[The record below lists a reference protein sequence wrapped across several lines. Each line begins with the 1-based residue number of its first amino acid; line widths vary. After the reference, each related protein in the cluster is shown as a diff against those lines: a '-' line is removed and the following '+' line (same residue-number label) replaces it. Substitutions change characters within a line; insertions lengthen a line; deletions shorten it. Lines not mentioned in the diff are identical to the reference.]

1 MFRVS
6 GNQISIT
13 AGDTALMAICPDET
27 GYVPTANDRAIFT
40 VRERPKR
47 RALIEKTIAPEADGR
62 FVVCFES
69 EDTARLNPRE
79 YVWDVRLA
87 IQANVDENGEV
98 TDAEQ
103 IITPCPPGILF
114 VMAAIGELS
123 SAANNGFGQ
132 PVNQTLRIR
141 FEKLMQGPRGEP
153 GRDGEKGEK
162 GDPGAKGDKGD
173 PGAPGA
179 RGEKGEKGDPG
190 RDGSPGATGA
200 TPRFTV
206 TAVTGE
212 AGTAASVTQ
221 SGTAE
226 NPMVEFT
233 IPQGM
238 KGDTG
243 ETGEKGA
250 PGKDAPQEVV
260 LYTAQT
266 LDDAQQTQAR
276 ENIGAADEARQNIL
290 VGSETGN
297 PITVD
302 DAFAAPLR
310 GLTVYGKSTQDGT
323 PSPDNPVPIA
333 SAGDGGSVAVKVTGK
348 NLLDLNEILDLVS
361 GSSQST
367 VKDGHITGTAESKY
381 SQIGFILK
389 DKLST
394 QYTMSLSG
402 GAAGLST
409 ELRVYIWDNNSLG
422 NYVAGKT
429 APAGEKASCTF
440 KTDGKHEYAVW
451 FRPNGIS
458 DYDFYDIQL
467 ELGSTVT
474 SYEPYREQ
482 LLTLPTPNGL
492 PGIPVTSGGN
502 YTDQSG
508 QQWVCDE
515 VDFGKGV
522 KVQRVDKGAF
532 DATKALAEQNA
543 ILATP
548 IETPLTPA
556 ELAAYKALTTYA
568 PDTVVQAAD
577 GAGIKLGYQKDV
589 NLAINWKPTVNQLKS
604 EKANKSI
611 VSDAWQGGKTYAVGT
626 YCIYNDNLF
635 KAAVQTSAKPGN
647 GSDWV
652 QCNVTNELKAQGD
665 TLSKAYVKE
674 YFTNK
679 LDKTRPVTY
688 PVLPYGGYLVIAY
701 NYVSAAIFLVR
712 GEGPVGFVFRIS
724 PASDRNLI
732 SCKCENAQL
741 ELTSTED
748 ASATVSIIR
757 LY

>member
-69 EDTARLNPRE
+69 EDTARLKPRE

-153 GRDGEKGEK
+153 GRDGAKGDK
-162 GDPGAKGDKGD
+162 GDPGAKGDKGE

-243 ETGEKGA
+243 ATGEKGEKGD

-266 LDDAQQTQAR
+266 LDDAQKAQAR
-276 ENIGAADEARQNIL
+276 ENIGAASATTVSSLKTDVDAKINQSDALTLEEIMASTDLSKKVASAEAVKSIKNN
-290 VGSETGN
+290 VGSIKSGGFYSEKTKGN
-297 PITVD
+297 TMPAD
-302 DAFAAPLR
+302 
-310 GLTVYGKSTQDGT
+310 YGGFIRIS
-323 PSPDNPVPIA
+323 
-333 SAGDGGSVAVKVTGK
+333 GGSWPGSYYSDTYYVG
-348 NLLDLNEILDLVS
+348 VS
-361 GSSQST
+361 SSSNAFLGIQINGA
-367 VKDGHITGTAESKY
+367 KQIT
-381 SQIGFILK
+381 
-389 DKLST
+389 
-394 QYTMSLSG
+394 
-402 GAAGLST
+402 
-409 ELRVYIWDNNSLG
+409 
-422 NYVAGKT
+422 
-429 APAGEKASCTF
+429 
-440 KTDGKHEYAVW
+440 
-451 FRPNGIS
+451 
-458 DYDFYDIQL
+458 
-467 ELGSTVT
+467 
-474 SYEPYREQ
+474 
-482 LLTLPTPNGL
+482 
-492 PGIPVTSGGN
+492 
-502 YTDQSG
+502 
-508 QQWVCDE
+508 
-515 VDFGKGV
+515 
-522 KVQRVDKGAF
+522 
-532 DATKALAEQNA
+532 
-543 ILATP
+543 
-548 IETPLTPA
+548 
-556 ELAAYKALTTYA
+556 
-568 PDTVVQAAD
+568 
-577 GAGIKLGYQKDV
+577 
-589 NLAINWKPTVNQLKS
+589 
-604 EKANKSI
+604 
-611 VSDAWQGGKTYAVGT
+611 
-626 YCIYNDNLF
+626 
-635 KAAVQTSAKPGN
+635 
-647 GSDWV
+647 WV
-652 QCNVTNELKAQGD
+652 Q
-665 TLSKAYVKE
+665 
-674 YFTNK
+674 
-679 LDKTRPVTY
+679 
-688 PVLPYGGYLVIAY
+688 I
-701 NYVSAAIFLVR
+701 
-712 GEGPVGFVFRIS
+712 
-724 PASDRNLI
+724 
-732 SCKCENAQL
+732 
-741 ELTSTED
+741 
-748 ASATVSIIR
+748 
-757 LY
+757 

>member
-69 EDTARLNPRE
+69 EDTARLKPRE

-153 GRDGEKGEK
+153 GRDGAKGEK

-212 AGTAASVTQ
+212 AGTAASATQ

-243 ETGEKGA
+243 AQGEKGEKGD

-266 LDDAQQTQAR
+266 LDDAQKAQAR
-276 ENIGAADEARQNIL
+276 ENIGAASATTVSSLKSDVDAKINQSDALTLEEIMASTDLSKKVASAEAVKSIKNN
-290 VGSETGN
+290 VGSIKSGGFYSEKTKGN
-297 PITVD
+297 TMPAD
-302 DAFAAPLR
+302 
-310 GLTVYGKSTQDGT
+310 YGGFIRIS
-323 PSPDNPVPIA
+323 
-333 SAGDGGSVAVKVTGK
+333 GGSWPGSYYSDTYYVG
-348 NLLDLNEILDLVS
+348 VS
-361 GSSQST
+361 SSSNAFLGIQINGA
-367 VKDGHITGTAESKY
+367 KQIT
-381 SQIGFILK
+381 
-389 DKLST
+389 
-394 QYTMSLSG
+394 
-402 GAAGLST
+402 
-409 ELRVYIWDNNSLG
+409 
-422 NYVAGKT
+422 
-429 APAGEKASCTF
+429 
-440 KTDGKHEYAVW
+440 
-451 FRPNGIS
+451 
-458 DYDFYDIQL
+458 
-467 ELGSTVT
+467 
-474 SYEPYREQ
+474 
-482 LLTLPTPNGL
+482 
-492 PGIPVTSGGN
+492 
-502 YTDQSG
+502 
-508 QQWVCDE
+508 
-515 VDFGKGV
+515 
-522 KVQRVDKGAF
+522 
-532 DATKALAEQNA
+532 
-543 ILATP
+543 
-548 IETPLTPA
+548 
-556 ELAAYKALTTYA
+556 
-568 PDTVVQAAD
+568 
-577 GAGIKLGYQKDV
+577 
-589 NLAINWKPTVNQLKS
+589 
-604 EKANKSI
+604 
-611 VSDAWQGGKTYAVGT
+611 
-626 YCIYNDNLF
+626 
-635 KAAVQTSAKPGN
+635 
-647 GSDWV
+647 WV
-652 QCNVTNELKAQGD
+652 Q
-665 TLSKAYVKE
+665 
-674 YFTNK
+674 
-679 LDKTRPVTY
+679 
-688 PVLPYGGYLVIAY
+688 I
-701 NYVSAAIFLVR
+701 
-712 GEGPVGFVFRIS
+712 
-724 PASDRNLI
+724 
-732 SCKCENAQL
+732 
-741 ELTSTED
+741 
-748 ASATVSIIR
+748 
-757 LY
+757 

>member
-69 EDTARLNPRE
+69 EDTARLKPRE

-153 GRDGEKGEK
+153 GRDGAKGDK
-162 GDPGAKGDKGD
+162 GDPGAKGDKGE

-243 ETGEKGA
+243 EKGEKGD
-250 PGKDAPQEVV
+250 PGKDAPQEAI

-266 LDDAQQTQAR
+266 LDDAQKAQAR
-276 ENIGAADEARQNIL
+276 ENIGAASATTVSSLKTDVDAKINQSDALTLEEIMASTDLSKKVASAEAVKSIKNN
-290 VGSETGN
+290 VGSIKSGGFYSEKTKGN
-297 PITVD
+297 TMPAD
-302 DAFAAPLR
+302 
-310 GLTVYGKSTQDGT
+310 YGGFIRIS
-323 PSPDNPVPIA
+323 
-333 SAGDGGSVAVKVTGK
+333 GGSWPGSYYSDTYYVG
-348 NLLDLNEILDLVS
+348 VS
-361 GSSQST
+361 SSSNAFLGIQINGA
-367 VKDGHITGTAESKY
+367 KQIT
-381 SQIGFILK
+381 
-389 DKLST
+389 
-394 QYTMSLSG
+394 
-402 GAAGLST
+402 
-409 ELRVYIWDNNSLG
+409 
-422 NYVAGKT
+422 
-429 APAGEKASCTF
+429 
-440 KTDGKHEYAVW
+440 
-451 FRPNGIS
+451 
-458 DYDFYDIQL
+458 
-467 ELGSTVT
+467 
-474 SYEPYREQ
+474 
-482 LLTLPTPNGL
+482 
-492 PGIPVTSGGN
+492 
-502 YTDQSG
+502 
-508 QQWVCDE
+508 
-515 VDFGKGV
+515 
-522 KVQRVDKGAF
+522 
-532 DATKALAEQNA
+532 
-543 ILATP
+543 
-548 IETPLTPA
+548 
-556 ELAAYKALTTYA
+556 
-568 PDTVVQAAD
+568 
-577 GAGIKLGYQKDV
+577 
-589 NLAINWKPTVNQLKS
+589 
-604 EKANKSI
+604 
-611 VSDAWQGGKTYAVGT
+611 
-626 YCIYNDNLF
+626 
-635 KAAVQTSAKPGN
+635 
-647 GSDWV
+647 WV
-652 QCNVTNELKAQGD
+652 Q
-665 TLSKAYVKE
+665 
-674 YFTNK
+674 
-679 LDKTRPVTY
+679 
-688 PVLPYGGYLVIAY
+688 I
-701 NYVSAAIFLVR
+701 
-712 GEGPVGFVFRIS
+712 
-724 PASDRNLI
+724 
-732 SCKCENAQL
+732 
-741 ELTSTED
+741 
-748 ASATVSIIR
+748 
-757 LY
+757 